1 MIDRSQHLLR
11 GGCSCGEI
19 RYLVTRPFLTVYI
32 CHCHRCQKRTGS
44 AFSMSAVIAAEGL
57 QIVAGEL
64 IATARR
70 LDGGATNLSWVCP
83 TCYTRTH
90 THREGSRTI
99 NLRVGT
105 LDETDKIA
113 PVAQIWTESA
123 QPWAVVA
130 DDILSYPQQ
139 PTDFAPM
146 LAAWKRSH
154 PEGL

>member
-1 MIDRSQHLLR
+1 MIDTSQQILR

-57 QIVAGEL
+57 QIVEGEL
-64 IATARR
+64 LPTARR
-70 LDGGATNLSWVCP
+70 LEGGETNLSWVCP

-90 THREGSRTI
+90 TRREGRRTI

-105 LDETDKIA
+105 LDETDKIT

-146 LAAWKRSH
+146 LAAWKRSR
-154 PEGL
+154 PEGF